1 MKKILFLISIV
12 IIIITI
18 SIKVNY
24 RAHISLS
31 FGNNIKSNYIYYY
44 DDTRFKDIISDI
56 EKNIK
61 LNNRHIQNIL
71 VRADNIYLDLNN
83 IEVTKNDIY
92 DLNNLLAYLR
102 SFTKENIIIILKKE
116 EYSSNNLINNWIFK
130 IKNKYDI
137 MIKR

>member
-1 MKKILFLISIV
+1 MKKILFLISII

>member
-137 MIKR
+137 MRKR